1 MSTYEAL
8 YIDKQ
13 VSQRLRAHKEMLEET
28 YKLKLTWSHFL
39 YLLIKNNQAQ
49 EITISDIM
57 ETPESILEFGDLIY
71 DTAKPVNL
79 NAKK

>member
-1 MSTYEAL
+1 MTS
-8 YIDKQ
+8 YIQLKLEKD
-13 VSQRLRAHKEMLEET
+13 VVQRLCAYKKMIEDT
-28 YKLKLTWSHFL
+28 YGLDLTWSHFL

-71 DTAKPVNL
+71 DTAKQVNL